1 MISSIIEFLSQHKQI
16 VFTTYF
22 SVTFFHILALLI
34 CFFYC
39 RKNATAIKISNLLGL
54 IFLIYQTLGMIYFLL
69 KFLEPTSKGLT
80 NVNIGVQ
87 DFLHYLPF
95 HKEDTTEKMKYFW
108 DASVL
113 VLFLVGYLVIS
124 MFNLPQNNFLT
135 LSVSKAFSLLFMYL
149 VIFTWCPV
157 ETTVLWSLPNRVS
170 ILTKIYYFGWI
181 LVVFQLISYTFL
193 IVFFK
198 NQNHHDNDHHHH
210 HHHHHQ
216 RNSAQNPIKELLKQ
230 DSSPLFFGP
239 MFILWSP
246 VYMTIDHFIFSS
258 VFTIYFFSASSAN
271 DSHFKAAWSGLLS
284 NSKRLFNKTFP
295 ILILNRFVKKNK

>member
-1 MISSIIEFLSQHKQI
+1 MISLIIEFLSQHKQI
-16 VFTTYF
+16 LLTTYF
-22 SVTFFHILALLI
+22 SVTFLHVLVLLI

-39 RKNATAIKISNLLGL
+39 RKNATAIKISNLVGL
-54 IFLIYQTLGMIYFLL
+54 IFLIYQVLGMIYFLL

-80 NVNIGVQ
+80 NVNIGIQ
-87 DFLHYLPF
+87 NFLDYLPF

-108 DASVL
+108 DAAVL

-135 LSVSKAFSLLFMYL
+135 LSVSKAFSILLMYF

-198 NQNHHDNDHHHH
+198 NQQNHQ
-210 HHHHHQ
+210 HQ
-216 RNSAQNPIKELLKQ
+216 RNNAQNPIKELLKQ

-258 VFTIYFFSASSAN
+258 VFTIYFFTASSAN

-295 ILILNRFVKKNK
+295 IMILNRFVKKNK